1 MSWLSRFMLA
11 NWSHV
16 LGALILLISLLF
28 GMQIGASRIQ
38 KEWDAEKQKIALTQA
53 RQEQRV
59 ADVRQTQAQVTQ
71 EISNEYAKRSKL
83 LADRQPDSRT
93 GGVCNIPSAGGRD
106 LSAVPEAPAG
116 AHPSRPWC
124 MPPHV
129 TEPTQMPALL
139 PPSWLSWPRP
149 WCRSCG
155 PRLRRGPVPDACS
168 CRVAGRRPPL
178 EPPHPHGG

>member
-1 MSWLSRFMLA
+1 MNWLNRFMLA
-11 NWSHV
+11 NWSHI

-59 ADVRQTQAQVTQ
+59 ADVRQTQAQITQ

-116 AHPSRPWC
+116 AA
-124 MPPHV
+124 
-129 TEPTQMPALL
+129 PARTDLL
-139 PPSWLSWPRP
+139 PAPSGDAGEVNCEQLSK
-149 WCRSCG
+149 
-155 PRLRRGPVPDACS
+155 DAAQTTLMLVEIQRWVES
-168 CRVAGRRPPL
+168 MQASHQEGQPP
-178 EPPHPHGG
+178 E

>member
-28 GMQIGASRIQ
+28 SMQIGASRIQ

-59 ADVRQTQAQVTQ
+59 ADVRQTQAQITQ

-116 AHPSRPWC
+116 AAPARSDPLPASSGDAGAVSC
-124 MPPHV
+124 EQLSKDAAQTTLML
-129 TEPTQMPALL
+129 TELQRWYVLQSEAFK
-139 PPSWLSWPRP
+139 
-149 WCRSCG
+149 
-155 PRLRRGPVPDACS
+155 
-168 CRVAGRRPPL
+168 
-178 EPPHPHGG
+178 

>member
-93 GGVCNIPSAGGRD
+93 GGVCNIPSAGGRG

-116 AHPSRPWC
+116 VAPARSDPLLAPQGDAGEVSCEQLIRDAAQTTLMLVEIQRWVESMQASHQEGQ
-124 MPPHV
+124 PP
-129 TEPTQMPALL
+129 E
-139 PPSWLSWPRP
+139 
-149 WCRSCG
+149 
-155 PRLRRGPVPDACS
+155 
-168 CRVAGRRPPL
+168 
-178 EPPHPHGG
+178 

>member
-11 NWSHV
+11 NWSHI

-28 GMQIGASRIQ
+28 GMQIGASRVQ
-38 KEWDAEKQKIALTQA
+38 KAWDAEKQKIALTQA

-59 ADVRQTQAQVTQ
+59 ADVRQTQAQITQ

-116 AHPSRPWC
+116 AAPARSDPLPASSGDAGAVSC
-124 MPPHV
+124 EKLSKDAAQTTLML
-129 TEPTQMPALL
+129 TELQRWYVLQSEAFK
-139 PPSWLSWPRP
+139 
-149 WCRSCG
+149 
-155 PRLRRGPVPDACS
+155 
-168 CRVAGRRPPL
+168 
-178 EPPHPHGG
+178 

>member
-11 NWSHV
+11 NWSHI

-28 GMQIGASRIQ
+28 GMQIGASRVQ
-38 KEWDAEKQKIALTQA
+38 KAWDAEKQKIALTQA

-59 ADVRQTQAQVTQ
+59 ADVRQTQAQITQ

-116 AHPSRPWC
+116 AAPARSDPLPASSGDAGAVSCAQLSKDAAQTTLMLLEVQRWYQKQSAI
-124 MPPHV
+124 
-129 TEPTQMPALL
+129 EP
-139 PPSWLSWPRP
+139 
-149 WCRSCG
+149 
-155 PRLRRGPVPDACS
+155 
-168 CRVAGRRPPL
+168 
-178 EPPHPHGG
+178 

>member
-11 NWSHV
+11 NWSHI

-28 GMQIGASRIQ
+28 GMQIGASRVQ
-38 KEWDAEKQKIALTQA
+38 KAWDAEKQKIALTQA

-59 ADVRQTQAQVTQ
+59 ADVRQTQAQITQ

-116 AHPSRPWC
+116 AAPARSDPLPASSGDAGAVSC
-124 MPPHV
+124 EQLSKDAAQTTLML
-129 TEPTQMPALL
+129 TELQRWYVLQSEAFK
-139 PPSWLSWPRP
+139 
-149 WCRSCG
+149 
-155 PRLRRGPVPDACS
+155 
-168 CRVAGRRPPL
+168 
-178 EPPHPHGG
+178 

>member
-1 MSWLSRFMLA
+1 MNWLSRFMLA
-11 NWSHV
+11 NWSHI
-16 LGALILLISLLF
+16 LWALILLISLLF

-59 ADVRQTQAQVTQ
+59 ADVRQTQAQITQ

-116 AHPSRPWC
+116 VAPARSDPLSAPSGYAGEVSYEELSKDAAQTTLMLVEIQRWFEA
-124 MPPHV
+124 MQALHQGGQPP
-129 TEPTQMPALL
+129 E
-139 PPSWLSWPRP
+139 
-149 WCRSCG
+149 
-155 PRLRRGPVPDACS
+155 
-168 CRVAGRRPPL
+168 
-178 EPPHPHGG
+178 

>member
-1 MSWLSRFMLA
+1 MSWLSHFTLA
-11 NWSHV
+11 NWSHI
-16 LGALILLISLLF
+16 LRALILLISLLF

-38 KEWDAEKQKIALTQA
+38 KAWDAEKQKIALTQA

-59 ADVRQTQAQVTQ
+59 ADVRQTQAQITQ

-116 AHPSRPWC
+116 AAPARSDPLPASSGDAGAVSC
-124 MPPHV
+124 EQLSKDAAQTTLML
-129 TEPTQMPALL
+129 TELQRWYVLQSEAFK
-139 PPSWLSWPRP
+139 
-149 WCRSCG
+149 
-155 PRLRRGPVPDACS
+155 
-168 CRVAGRRPPL
+168 
-178 EPPHPHGG
+178 